1 MPLTPVRTAKLPAS
15 AEMALAGGDHLAL
28 TTTSPDCTWVLD
40 LRAWPLTPRAV
51 PGLFASSMARTASGR
66 VLAVA
71 RYLHPNPYRLYELD
85 LAPGAVKP
93 LALGAPW
100 HEPASVFALGD
111 RVLVTPGGTLRANG
125 HRPAWWSDDGLA
137 PLDLALPDL
146 PTPVTHAGKTYVMP
160 DRMDRVDAFALP
172 DGEALLIWFERLY
185 RVAGAT
191 VTPLALDH
199 LFAAWEPL
207 REGRQPGFD
216 DRGRALT
223 VVSDR
228 LLAIDRDGAYELAA
242 PGVARTTAAV
252 AGPDG
257 VWFLT
262 GEETLYVVF
271 TREREVLEVDLRPMR
286 LAPKMPLFMPKVAW
300 VPSRDAVL
308 VAHARD
314 AWEFDLAALRREKR
328 VGFDKHAQKLAAAHR
343 SLWSRKV
350 KGAGEAPPAL
360 DALSPHTRGGNTP
373 VTHPTYGV
381 GAVTHASEVIHRGV
395 QTITATVLFAD
406 RTRTFV
412 FMGDRWEERLWAF

>member
-1 MPLTPVRTAKLPAS
+1 MTLTPARTAKLPAS
-15 AEMALAGGDHLAL
+15 AEMALVGGDHLVL
-28 TTTSPDCTWVLD
+28 TATSPDVTHVLD
-40 LRAWPLTPRAV
+40 LRAWPLAARSV

-71 RYLHPNPYRLYELD
+71 RYGHPNPYKLYELD
-85 LAPGAVKP
+85 LASGAVKA

-100 HEPASVFALGD
+100 REPQSVFALGD

-125 HRPAWWSDDGLA
+125 LRPAWWGDGELT
-137 PLDLALPDL
+137 PLDLAPPDL
-146 PTPVTHAGKTYVMP
+146 PTPVTHAGKQYLMP

-172 DGEALLIWFERLY
+172 DGDALLIWFERLY
-185 RVAGAT
+185 RVSGAT

-207 REGRQPGFD
+207 REGRVPGFD

-228 LLAIDRDGAYELAA
+228 LLAIDREGAYELAA

-257 VWFLT
+257 VWLLI

-271 TREREVLEVDLRPMR
+271 TREREVVEVDLSPMR
-286 LAPKMPLFMPKVAW
+286 LAPRMRLFMPKVAW

-308 VAHARD
+308 VAHERD
-314 AWEFDLAALRREKR
+314 VWEFDLAALRREKR
-328 VGFDKHAQKLAAAHR
+328 VGFDKHAQKLAAARR
-343 SLWSRKV
+343 SAWSRKV
-350 KGAGEAPPAL
+350 KSAKAEPIAL
-360 DALSPHTRGGNTP
+360 DALSPNTRGGNTP
-373 VTHPTYGV
+373 VAHPTYGV
-381 GAVTHASEVIHRGV
+381 GAVTDASEVIHRGARTV
-395 QTITATVLFAD
+395 TATVLFEERA
-406 RTRTFV
+406 RTFV